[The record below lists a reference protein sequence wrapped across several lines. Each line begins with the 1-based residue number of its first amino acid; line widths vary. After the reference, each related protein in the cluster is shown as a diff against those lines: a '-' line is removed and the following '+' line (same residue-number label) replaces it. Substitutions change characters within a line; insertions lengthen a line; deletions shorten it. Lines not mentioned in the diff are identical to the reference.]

1 MTPADR
7 LIVAFDHPDL
17 AAALRLANKLRG
29 LLRYAKIGSI
39 LFTAEGPRAI
49 ERFRALGFEVF
60 LDLKF
65 HDIPSTVEKSCRAAA
80 RHGVFM
86 LTVHASG
93 DPAMLEAAADGAR
106 SESARLKVRRPRV
119 VGVTVLTSEG
129 SRAPQATTRRVVELA
144 RRARQAGLDGVV
156 ASAQEAA
163 AIRRELRRPF
173 LLVCPGIRLPA
184 PPPAPRS
191 SGRAGRLRQAGP
203 ALVRDDQRRI
213 STPAAAIAGGADLL
227 VVGRPITEASDP
239 RAAAAKILEEITQG
253 ACCIC

>member
-1 MTPADR
+1 MTSAER

-49 ERFRALGFEVF
+49 ERFRAKGFEVF

-86 LTVHASG
+86 LTVHAGG
-93 DPAMLEAAADGAR
+93 DPAMLEAAAGGVL
-106 SESARLKVRRPRV
+106 SESARLKVQRPRI
-119 VGVTVLTSEG
+119 VGVTVLTSDRP
-129 SRAPQATTRRVVELA
+129 RARQATTRRVVELA
-144 RRARQAGLDGVV
+144 RRAKRAGLDGVV
-156 ASAQEAA
+156 ASAQEAV

-173 LLVCPGIRLPA
+173 LLVCPGIRPA
-184 PPPAPRS
+184 SADRS
-191 SGRAGRLRQAGP
+191 
-203 ALVRDDQRRI
+203 DHRRVA
-213 STPAAAIAGGADLL
+213 TPAAAIAGGADFL
-227 VVGRPITEASDP
+227 VVGRPITDADDP

-253 ACCIC
+253 ADCAC

>member
-1 MTPADR
+1 MKAAAR

-49 ERFRALGFEVF
+49 ERFRALGVEVF

-93 DPAMLEAAADGAR
+93 DPAMLEAAAGGAR

-144 RRARQAGLDGVV
+144 RRARGAGLDGVV
-156 ASAQEAA
+156 ASAREAA
-163 AIRRELRRPF
+163 AIRCELRRPF
-173 LLVCPGIRLPA
+173 LLVCPGIRPA
-184 PPPAPRS
+184 SADHS
-191 SGRAGRLRQAGP
+191 
-203 ALVRDDQRRI
+203 DHRRVA
-213 STPAAAIAGGADLL
+213 TPAAAIAGGADFL
-227 VVGRPITEASDP
+227 VVGRPITEAIDP
-239 RAAAAKILEEITQG
+239 RAAAARILDEVTQG
-253 ACCIC
+253 ADCTC

>member
-49 ERFRALGFEVF
+49 ERFRARGFEVF

-80 RHGVFM
+80 RHGVCM

-93 DPAMLEAAADGAR
+93 DKKMLEAAVRGVRDEAKRVG
-106 SESARLKVRRPRV
+106 LKPTQRPKV
-119 VGVTVLTSEG
+119 LAVTVLTSEAPKPMTGGGG
-129 SRAPQATTRRVVELA
+129 SEKRGGRP
-144 RRARQAGLDGVV
+144 
-156 ASAQEAA
+156 
-163 AIRRELRRPF
+163 ELRENVFSR
-173 LLVCPGIRLPA
+173 V
-184 PPPAPRS
+184 
-191 SGRAGRLRQAGP
+191 
-203 ALVRDDQRRI
+203 
-213 STPAAAIAGGADLL
+213 
-227 VVGRPITEASDP
+227 E
-239 RAAAAKILEEITQG
+239 
-253 ACCIC
+253 

>member
-1 MTPADR
+1 MKAADR

-17 AAALRLANKLRG
+17 AAALRLANQLRG

-49 ERFRALGFEVF
+49 ERFRALGVEVF

-80 RHGVFM
+80 RQGVFM

-93 DPAMLEAAADGAR
+93 EPAMLEAAAGGVG
-106 SESARLKVRRPRV
+106 SESTRLKIRRPRV

-129 SRAPQATTRRVVELA
+129 SRAHQATSRRVVELA
-144 RRARQAGLDGVV
+144 RRARRAGLDGVV

-173 LLVCPGIRLPA
+173 LLVCPGIRPA
-184 PPPAPRS
+184 SADHS
-191 SGRAGRLRQAGP
+191 
-203 ALVRDDQRRI
+203 DHRRVA
-213 STPAAAIAGGADLL
+213 TPAAAIAGGADFL
-227 VVGRPITEASDP
+227 VVGRPITDASDP
-239 RAAAAKILEEITQG
+239 RAAAARILDEVTQG
-253 ACCIC
+253 ADCTC